1 MPRKTLQQ
9 RRERELQRQRE
20 QSETF
25 GFEGELKK
33 SPTARVEE
41 LKRLV
46 EEANTTDPE
55 EIMLIIMEVFNQTV
69 TPIPDPGNFYTF
81 VYNAK
86 TPNIQFD
93 SNPLVAVTDV
103 FEWGFRGVNLHIGQ
117 YRNYTYNE
125 LVGQLYEVNPDELSD
140 VRELPFVNITL
151 NN

>member
-1 MPRKTLQQ
+1 MN
-9 RRERELQRQRE
+9 
-20 QSETF
+20 SY
-25 GFEGELKK
+25 
-33 SPTARVEE
+33 PTDDNANRVRSVVDN
-41 LKRLV
+41 LIGT
-46 EEANTTDPE
+46 EEADD
-55 EIMLIIMEVFNQTV
+55 IMIELMDTL
-69 TPIPDPGNFYTF
+69 TSTSTSSPSAGKYYLF

-117 YRNYTYNE
+117 YRNYPYNE

>member
-1 MPRKTLQQ
+1 MN
-9 RRERELQRQRE
+9 
-20 QSETF
+20 SY
-25 GFEGELKK
+25 
-33 SPTARVEE
+33 PTDDNANRVRSVVDN
-41 LKRLV
+41 LIGT
-46 EEANTTDPE
+46 EEADD
-55 EIMLIIMEVFNQTV
+55 IMIELMDTLTSTSTSSPSAGKYYV
-69 TPIPDPGNFYTF
+69 F

-140 VRELPFVNITL
+140 VRELPFANITL

>member
-1 MPRKTLQQ
+1 MN
-9 RRERELQRQRE
+9 
-20 QSETF
+20 SY
-25 GFEGELKK
+25 
-33 SPTARVEE
+33 PTDDNANRVRSVVDN
-41 LKRLV
+41 LIGT
-46 EEANTTDPE
+46 EEADD
-55 EIMLIIMEVFNQTV
+55 IMIEFMDTLTS
-69 TPIPDPGNFYTF
+69 TSTSSPSAGKYYLF

-103 FEWGFRGVNLHIGQ
+103 FEWGFRGVYLHIGQ

>member
-1 MPRKTLQQ
+1 MNSYP
-9 RRERELQRQRE
+9 
-20 QSETF
+20 
-25 GFEGELKK
+25 
-33 SPTARVEE
+33 PDDNANRVRSVVDN
-41 LKRLV
+41 LIGT
-46 EEANTTDPE
+46 EEADD
-55 EIMLIIMEVFNQTV
+55 IMIELMDTL
-69 TPIPDPGNFYTF
+69 TSTSTSSPSAGKYYLF